1 MKIESINCTHC
12 GKEFTRKNPRNVL
25 CSDKCKH
32 DSWYSKEENRLAKYK
47 RSLTWNN
54 RNPEAYH
61 RKRLKHYYNMTVK
74 QYEEMNSAQNG
85 VCKICKR
92 VCPSGR
98 KLSVDHCHISGKI
111 RGLLCM
117 KCNKGLGSFEDNM
130 ENMKIAIEYLEEH
143 KS

>member
-1 MKIESINCTHC
+1 MKIESVNCVHC
-12 GKEFTRKNPRNVL
+12 GKEFVRQNPRKKL

-32 DSWYSKEENRLAKYK
+32 DSWYSKEENRIAKHK
-47 RSLTWNN
+47 RSLTWLS
-54 RNPEAYH
+54 RNPDRNHA
-61 RKRLKHYYNMTVK
+61 KKLKHLYKMTIE
-74 QYEEMNSAQNG
+74 QYKSMESDQNG

-130 ENMKIAIEYLEEH
+130 ENMKIAIQYLEEH
-143 KS
+143 KP